1 MMNAN
6 SNPGETSAGAGTT
19 SPAAALPTREDVL
32 RKFFLGRLE
41 YLLRLRD
48 SIGDSLKPA
57 DDLLIK
63 RAIYSTYRD
72 CLSIGAG
79 DEARALLGR

>member
-6 SNPGETSAGAGTT
+6 FNQSELSAGAGIT
-19 SPAAALPTREDVL
+19 SPAAAVPTREDVL

-48 SIGDSLKPA
+48 GIGESLKTA

-72 CLSIGAG
+72 CLSLGAG
-79 DEARALLGR
+79 DEARVLLGR